1 VSRTGPIAA
10 EPATDAALRESVA
23 SLRAAKDA
31 AETAV
36 DATRKDL
43 SDAQAARAAAE
54 SAAEAAHA
62 DLEKER
68 QAREDAL
75 RAIQELE
82 AKLLSEKSAKDA
94 AGRAAT
100 DAKLALEKERM
111 AREAVERA
119 AREGGARAGKSSSSN
134 GKDASFGKD
143 KGAQIETSAT
153 PTATAENADPTKSVW
168 TVASEGKHEA
178 AASKPAA
185 SVNAKRSRRRVA
197 VKTVIVPPRIK
208 PTYVVDLHDVPWP
221 YSAWYRRR

>member
-1 VSRTGPIAA
+1 MSKPQLPELTHLQFLVLGVLRQADQPGRALRDALSGYGFKRTGPAFYQ
-10 EPATDAALRESVA
+10 LM
-23 SLRAAKDA
+23 
-31 AETAV
+31 
-36 DATRKDL
+36 
-43 SDAQAARAAAE
+43 AR
-54 SAAEAAHA
+54 
-62 DLEKER
+62 LEKER

-153 PTATAENADPTKSVW
+153 PTATPSGSAGRGSTSSARRWNTRCIRAGHRSFTRTIW
-168 TVASEGKHEA
+168 TAS
-178 AASKPAA
+178 
-185 SVNAKRSRRRVA
+185 
-197 VKTVIVPPRIK
+197 PPRIASTWRCESRFASSFECGAMMACI
-208 PTYVVDLHDVPWP
+208 PGC
-221 YSAWYRRR
+221 